1 LTLPFFIFIDRYGLN
16 QFYIATAKAAV
27 SMRCPGFKEIAKKSF
42 TDNKEGEMLQ
52 RYNISI
58 DNDTNRLSIQE
69 FAVIGRKPRKSEYY
83 DYTLET
89 FSLIHEVSYEADIIR
104 AAIEKGAEA
113 LISEIR
119 SPAFFPIGSCA
130 DVIAKSVTGLFNG
143 DPESASEVFFDDR
156 TLLSTYIEK

>member
-1 LTLPFFIFIDRYGLN
+1 
-16 QFYIATAKAAV
+16 
-27 SMRCPGFKEIAKKSF
+27 
-42 TDNKEGEMLQ
+42 MLQ

-130 DVIAKSVTGLFNG
+130 EVIAKSVTGLFNG
-143 DPESASEVFFDDR
+143 DPEPASEVFFDDR